1 MAETKAE
8 LNLALVY
15 LNPTGPDEEDM
26 SRIKLIELY
35 VRMKHGDYVFKS
47 HTVEKLAQR
56 LFEKDEKDKA
66 EVRSLKKT
74 VMSELGAIPGGPKF
88 EEAKARFEGKGPGGP
103 GGPGGRRTAI
113 RKRKARKARKTRKSR
128 K

>member
-15 LNPTGPDEEDM
+15 LNPTGPDEKEM
-26 SRIKLIELY
+26 SRIKLLDLY
-35 VRMKHGDYVFKS
+35 ERMMNGDYVFKS
-47 HTVEKLAQR
+47 HPVEKLAQR
-56 LFEKDEKDKA
+56 LFEKEEKAKDK
-66 EVRSLKKT
+66 VRGLKKT
-74 VMSELGAIPGGPKF
+74 VMSELRAIPGGPD
-88 EEAKARFEGKGPGGP
+88 ASAAIGRLTGAPP

>member
-1 MAETKAE
+1 MAY
-8 LNLALVY
+8 LV
-15 LNPTGPDEEDM
+15 PRGPDEEDV
-26 SRIKLIELY
+26 SRIKLLDLY

-47 HTVEKLAQR
+47 HPVEKLAQR

-66 EVRSLKKT
+66 EVRGLKKT
-74 VMSELGAIPGGPKF
+74 VMSELRAIPGGPD
-88 EEAKARFEGKGPGGP
+88 ASAAIGRLTGSP
-103 GGPGGRRTAI
+103 PGGRRTAI

>member
-1 MAETKAE
+1 MAESKAE

-15 LNPTGPDEEDM
+15 LNPTGPDEEKMAGRQLYD
-26 SRIKLIELY
+26 LY
-35 VRMKHGDYVFKS
+35 VRMTHGDYDFKS
-47 HTVEKLAQR
+47 EPVKKLAQR
-56 LFEKDEKDKA
+56 LFEKEEKARDK
-66 EVRSLKKT
+66 VRAVKKT
-74 VMSELGAIPGGPKF
+74 VMSELRAIPGGPD
-88 EEAKARFEGKGPGGP
+88 ASAAIGRLTGAPP

>member
-8 LNLALVY
+8 QNLAMAYLV
-15 LNPTGPDEEDM
+15 PRGPDEEDV
-26 SRIKLIELY
+26 SRIKLLDLY

-47 HTVEKLAQR
+47 HPVEKLAQR

-66 EVRSLKKT
+66 EVRGLKKT
-74 VMSELGAIPGGPKF
+74 VMSELRAIPGGPD
-88 EEAKARFEGKGPGGP
+88 ASAAIGRLTGAP
-103 GGPGGRRTAI
+103 PGGRRTAI
-113 RKRKARKARKTRKSR
+113 RKRKARKTRKTRKSR